1 MSYQRHTPLL
11 GCGVVYLA
19 VCALVGAAMAEPAAD
34 SKRQQGEV
42 AGNNVYV
49 RSGPSL
55 NHYPVCKLNA
65 GDRVTILG
73 EQGEWYEIAPP
84 DETFSWI
91 SAQYVDSVDDRDGV
105 VNGDNVRVRAGSS
118 LPKWAKSKYVVQT
131 MLGKGTEVS
140 IVGKNPDGFLKVA
153 PPAGAT
159 LWINRQ
165 FVVEAS
171 GSDATV
177 AQSAN
182 VPAESTLEAVDT
194 PDPDG
199 VGVART
205 SPFHSFAMT
214 GQRKQLEEID
224 AAAKVEADKPMFE
237 RRFAPLMARYQK
249 VAEQE
254 EDDLA
259 RRYAQTRVAQ
269 LAQMGEMIDVV
280 RKMQKIGDET
290 DAKRR
295 ALLEERLKMP
305 TVTIPTPSGL
315 DAQGELR
322 LSALYPKGSH
332 PRRYRLVDPGSPNGR
347 TIGYVEIAP
356 DSSINVGDFLGRYV
370 GVRASQRRFQ
380 TGGVDAIPVYL
391 ADELVIL
398 ETPWGEATKG
408 HSDGA
413 TE

>member
-1 MSYQRHTPLL
+1 
-11 GCGVVYLA
+11 
-19 VCALVGAAMAEPAAD
+19 MAEPGAG
-34 SKRQQGEV
+34 SKREQGEV
-42 AGNNVYV
+42 AGNDVYV

-73 EQGEWYEIAPP
+73 ERGDWYEIAPP

-91 SAQYVDSVDDRDGV
+91 SAQYVDSVDDHDGV

-118 LPKWAKSKYVVQT
+118 LPKWAKSKYVVQI

-140 IVGKNPDGFLKVA
+140 IIGRNPDGFLKVV

-159 LWINRQ
+159 LWMNRQ
-165 FVVEAS
+165 FVVQAA
-171 GSDATV
+171 GSDVPV
-177 AQSAN
+177 AQSATMP
-182 VPAESTLEAVDT
+182 VDSISEAVKT
-194 PDPDG
+194 PDHDG
-199 VGVART
+199 VEVAGTQSDGAARSSDL
-205 SPFHSFAMT
+205 SPFLSFAMT
-214 GQRKQLEEID
+214 GQRRQLEEID
-224 AAAKVEADKPMFE
+224 AAVKVETDKPMFE
-237 RRFAPLMARYQK
+237 RRFAPLMARYRK
-249 VAEQE
+249 VADQE

-269 LAQMGEMIDVV
+269 LLQMGDMIDVV
-280 RKMQKIGDET
+280 RKMRRLGDET

-295 ALLEERLKMP
+295 ALLEERLRMP
-305 TVTIPTPSGL
+305 TVTIPIPSGL

-347 TIGYVEIAP
+347 TIGYVEISP
-356 DSSINVGDFLGRYV
+356 DSGLTVGDFLGRYV
-370 GVRASQRRFQ
+370 GVRTSQRRFQ
-380 TGGVDAIPVYL
+380 SGGVDAIPVYV

-398 ETPWGEATKG
+398 EPPAQNETHEQAG
-408 HSDGA
+408 D
-413 TE
+413 